1 MQVNV
6 KEFLEESGI
15 TEAFYPGK
23 KLVHSCRQPG
33 EYKSH
38 CVVLDWRDP
47 SKIRIEVK
55 AGLSGKDLEPSRL
68 KYYPVSFQTPTYVD
82 IEVVNDNADD
92 NEDEDEEEKG
102 KGTSGKGGSGSK
114 KPGKK
119 LEEVKLMAASAF
131 GDVVEGK
138 VPELGKIVEMVVLG
152 TKIAAEAYGNV
163 MGNLAH
169 GIAHAKVSTTDMLA
183 HAGKFVT
190 KYMPPSFM
198 KPTGDE
204 QANYKYDREKNADIG
219 YKAGLS

>member
-6 KEFLEESGI
+6 KEFLAESGI

-23 KLVHSCRQPG
+23 KLVHTCRQAG
-33 EYKSH
+33 EYRSH
-38 CVVLDWRDP
+38 CVVFDWRDP
-47 SKIRIEVK
+47 DKIRIEVK
-55 AGLSGKDLEPSRL
+55 AGLSGRDLEPKKL

-92 NEDEDEEEKG
+92 DKEDEEGKG
-102 KGTSGKGGSGSK
+102 KGTSGKSGGGGK
-114 KPGKK
+114 QPGKK
-119 LEEVKLMAASAF
+119 LDDVKTMASSAF
-131 GDVVEGK
+131 ESVVEGK

-152 TKIAAEAYGNV
+152 TQIATEAYANV

-183 HAGKFVT
+183 QAGKFVT

-204 QANYKYDREKNADIG
+204 QANYSYDREKNADIG
-219 YKAGLS
+219 YKSGLG